1 MKTITCKACG
11 TEFKGQA
18 TRKYCCHPC
27 SVKMHPPKP
36 IRHGLSFSSEHDAWR
51 DMKTRCFNPANKS
64 YPRYGGRG
72 ITVCERW
79 MSFDNFLEDMGM
91 KPGKGYSIERTDND
105 GNYEPQNCRWATRA
119 EQNRN
124 RLGVLTPDKVKLIK
138 LSPQSA
144 SHRDVSK
151 QVGCSESA
159 VYRIRKGRSFTETT
173 H

>member
-36 IRHGLSFSSEHDAWR
+36 IRHGLSFSSEHNAWR

-79 MSFDNFLEDMGM
+79 MSFDNFLEDMGP
-91 KPGKGYSIERTDND
+91 KPSKGYSIERDNNN
-105 GNYEPQNCRWATRA
+105 GNYEPTNCRWATQA
-119 EQNRN
+119 EQCRN
-124 RLGVLTPDKVKLIK
+124 R
-138 LSPQSA
+138 SPWSEWSYRDDAKCTNKRAQQQ
-144 SHRDVSK
+144 HR
-151 QVGCSESA
+151 QP
-159 VYRIRKGRSFTETT
+159 
-173 H
+173 